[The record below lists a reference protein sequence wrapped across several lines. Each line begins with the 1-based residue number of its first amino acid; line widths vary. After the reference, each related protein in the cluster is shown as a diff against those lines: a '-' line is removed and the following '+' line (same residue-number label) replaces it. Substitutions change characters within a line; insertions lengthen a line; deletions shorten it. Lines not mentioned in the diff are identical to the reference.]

1 MEASNKKP
9 NPRIRH
15 LPHIQYFEFSDKLRA
30 SKVKRAL
37 LWMYIKGRESASV
50 VGNKITISIYKILDT
65 GKPGS
70 SGSRESPVITS
81 VRADSTQSIPSGSG
95 AWITMEYIQIRNLV
109 ADWFRY
115 PQHNLGIVITAE
127 DGNRTNLAVTSHNG
141 NDTAFVPFLEVYVA
155 DNRKHRTKRTIGLNC
170 KDTSN
175 ETRCCRYPLTVD
187 FMEFG
192 WDWIIA
198 PTKYEANYCAGEC
211 PPVFLPQYPHTH
223 VSQLANTAGN
233 GPCCAPRKLSELEML
248 YFDNNMNIV
257 FGRIPAMIVDRCGC
271 T

>member
-1 MEASNKKP
+1 M
-9 NPRIRH
+9 
-15 LPHIQYFEFSDKLRA
+15 
-30 SKVKRAL
+30 
-37 LWMYIKGRESASV
+37 
-50 VGNKITISIYKILDT
+50 
-65 GKPGS
+65 
-70 SGSRESPVITS
+70 
-81 VRADSTQSIPSGSG
+81 
-95 AWITMEYIQIRNLV
+95 
-109 ADWFRY
+109 
-115 PQHNLGIVITAE
+115 
-127 DGNRTNLAVTSHNG
+127 
-141 NDTAFVPFLEVYVA
+141 EVYVA

-170 KDTSN
+170 KDSSN

-198 PTKYEANYCAGEC
+198 PTKYEANYCAGQYTTTNDKRQQNKIKYNNKFFFAGEC
-211 PPVFLPQYPHTH
+211 PPVFLPLYPHTH
-223 VSQLANTAGN
+223 VSQLANAAGN